1 MQSISVP
8 ELALWRNANY
18 PHTLIDVRRKLRRE
32 EDGVEIA
39 DGQWF
44 DPALW
49 LEWKDKVAA
58 TDPVVIYCAQGHEI
72 SQGLSAALRAM
83 GIDSRY
89 LLGGLEAWRSA
100 GHRVEPIKS
109 YEQLASTV

>member
-39 DGQWF
+39 DGQ
-44 DPALW
+44 
-49 LEWKDKVAA
+49 
-58 TDPVVIYCAQGHEI
+58 
-72 SQGLSAALRAM
+72 
-83 GIDSRY
+83 
-89 LLGGLEAWRSA
+89 
-100 GHRVEPIKS
+100 
-109 YEQLASTV
+109 